1 MPKKASLPCVG
12 DLRTHRS
19 VRATALATACVAALA
34 TACVTNPATG
44 GSMLSLVSES
54 QEIQMGREAA
64 TQIDATIGLYDDP
77 ALQAYVFGVGGRLA
91 ASSERPHLP
100 WTFKIVDDPQV
111 NAFAL
116 PGGFLYVTRGILAYF
131 NSEAELASVLGHEI
145 GHVTAR
151 HTVQQISRQ
160 QLFGL
165 GLGVGSI
172 FVDEIR
178 QFGDVIGSGLG
189 LLFLKYSRD
198 DERQADDLGLRYMRR
213 ESYAVEAM
221 VDMFTLLEQKAEVE
235 GASAL
240 PTWASTH
247 PSPADRRERTLAAI
261 AESPSAPDAVFGRD
275 RYLERIDGM
284 IFSNPRDGYF
294 EGSLFL
300 HPELEFQIK
309 FPVGWRTQNTRSSVF
324 GASPNQEAVI
334 QLSLAEGRSPERA
347 LRDFL
352 AGEGIRGGDVS
363 RTTINGLAAAAA
375 EFGASTQQRTLRG
388 LAVFL
393 SHGGRLYRLLG
404 YASAGQFRSFES
416 TIERSFGTF
425 DRLTDPRVLAVQPA
439 RVKVV
444 TVDRTMPIGEV
455 GRRHTASVDA
465 ATLALLNGL
474 APGESVPAGASVKVV
489 IGGEL
494 PRR

>member
-1 MPKKASLPCVG
+1 
-12 DLRTHRS
+12 
-19 VRATALATACVAALA
+19 
-34 TACVTNPATG
+34 
-44 GSMLSLVSES
+44 
-54 QEIQMGREAA
+54 
-64 TQIDATIGLYDDP
+64 
-77 ALQAYVFGVGGRLA
+77 
-91 ASSERPHLP
+91 
-100 WTFKIVDDPQV
+100 
-111 NAFAL
+111 
-116 PGGFLYVTRGILAYF
+116 
-131 NSEAELASVLGHEI
+131 
-145 GHVTAR
+145 
-151 HTVQQISRQ
+151 
-160 QLFGL
+160 
-165 GLGVGSI
+165 
-172 FVDEIR
+172 
-178 QFGDVIGSGLG
+178 
-189 LLFLKYSRD
+189 
-198 DERQADDLGLRYMRR
+198 MRR

-261 AESPSAPDAVFGRD
+261 AESPSAPDAVFGRE

-284 IFSNPRDGYF
+284 IFSNPREGYF

-300 HPELEFQIK
+300 HPELEFQIE

-347 LRDFL
+347 LADFL
-352 AGEGIRGGDVS
+352 AGEGIRGGDMS

-375 EFGASTQQRTLRG
+375 EFGASTQQGTLRG

-404 YASAGQFRSFES
+404 YASAGQFPSFES

-425 DRLTDPRVLAVQPA
+425 DRLTDPRILAMQPA

-444 TVDRTMPIGEV
+444 TVDREMPIGEV
-455 GRRHTASVDA
+455 GRRHVASVDA